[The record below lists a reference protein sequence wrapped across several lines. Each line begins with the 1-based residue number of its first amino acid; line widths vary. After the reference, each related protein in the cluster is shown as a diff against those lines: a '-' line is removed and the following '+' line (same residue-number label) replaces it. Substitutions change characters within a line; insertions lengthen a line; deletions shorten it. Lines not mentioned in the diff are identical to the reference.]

1 MDYNEIINA
10 LKNKDKKKFL
20 YTIEFFPEEGK
31 YHFDGHR
38 NCGIRLSPKESV
50 ANKNLCPKCKKP
62 ITVGVMNRV
71 EQLSDRPEGFVPE
84 NAIPFKN
91 MIPLDEIIADAKGVG
106 KGSKAVE
113 KDYHSIIG
121 KFKTEFN
128 VLFNV
133 SDEELRKSIPAQIA
147 EGIIRVRSGKVKIF
161 PGYDGEYG
169 KIQIFDEGENFK
181 QEEQLS
187 LF

>member
-1 MDYNEIINA
+1 
-10 LKNKDKKKFL
+10 
-20 YTIEFFPEEGK
+20 
-31 YHFDGHR
+31 
-38 NCGIRLSPKESV
+38 
-50 ANKNLCPKCKKP
+50 
-62 ITVGVMNRV
+62 MNRV
-71 EQLSDRPEGFVPE
+71 EELSDRPEGFVPE